1 MKERGN
7 ERCQKKD
14 VIRNYIIPII
24 GDTKLSEI
32 NTRFMEKYYQT
43 LLKTP
48 SVINPIFG
56 KRLNET
62 VGTSTIRDI
71 HKLLRSAF
79 DQAVKWEL
87 MEKNPC
93 IHATV
98 PKHKAKKREIWTAEQ
113 LMYAIEVCDDEFT
126 KLALNL
132 AFAGSL
138 RIGELLGLTWDCVDI
153 FPEAI
158 QEGRSYIYVNKELQ
172 RVSKEAVKE
181 SDGKDVLLIFP
192 EESKRCKTVR
202 ILKTPKTDSSV
213 RKIFLPKSVAMMLID
228 WKNSQK
234 EIKEVLGEEYQ
245 DYRQVKFPFIGKS
258 QRTKNR
264 KFTAR

>member
-1 MKERGN
+1 MTVSGPGFRPHLLDGYFNPTLIYMKERGN

-87 MEKNPC
+87 MEK
-93 IHATV
+93 
-98 PKHKAKKREIWTAEQ
+98 
-113 LMYAIEVCDDEFT
+113 
-126 KLALNL
+126 
-132 AFAGSL
+132 
-138 RIGELLGLTWDCVDI
+138 
-153 FPEAI
+153 
-158 QEGRSYIYVNKELQ
+158 
-172 RVSKEAVKE
+172 
-181 SDGKDVLLIFP
+181 
-192 EESKRCKTVR
+192 
-202 ILKTPKTDSSV
+202 
-213 RKIFLPKSVAMMLID
+213 
-228 WKNSQK
+228 
-234 EIKEVLGEEYQ
+234 
-245 DYRQVKFPFIGKS
+245 
-258 QRTKNR
+258 
-264 KFTAR
+264 